1 MPAYEILRV
10 LYAPQKAFKE
20 ITQNPK
26 YIGPIIIMILFVLA
40 NTGFIYI
47 IINKTYVEQTQS
59 SQARELVDSW
69 TENASLWTSV
79 IGETPA
85 ANSNDYVNGSY
96 YIGNKSIQ
104 FTSFNNKQIAMQL
117 SDIGPVNCS
126 GAEGFT
132 KLSIRIKWTSP
143 STKPENAT
151 MYLFSGD
158 VSNSFKYNLTRN
170 LENSTSN
177 VWNNFTIQ
185 LVTDWISSSMANWGN
200 ITGLR
205 LEFSWLET
213 SNITLLI
220 DGLFFRGVFKLS
232 AENIPN
238 SVFSFSLYTFMQFFL
253 RWVFL
258 GGLIYIISKT
268 LFNAN
273 IVWKSL
279 LIAAGFALMPMLIQS
294 LISIATY
301 STLPSLYYPLEFFSG
316 AAIENEIIYYNIM
329 QATWLVSQISRYLE
343 IIVLLWIIILGSIV
357 TRLLTTFSWGKS
369 ILISTA
375 AYLVAV
381 FAQSFL
387 LGI

>member
-1 MPAYEILRV
+1 MSVYEILRV

-26 YIGPIIIMILFVLA
+26 YVGPIVITILFVLA

-59 SQARELVDSW
+59 PVLQGDAW
-69 TENASLWTSV
+69 TENASLWTSI
-79 IGETPA
+79 IGETPT

-104 FTSFNNKQIAMQL
+104 FKSVNNKQIAMQL

-151 MYLFSGD
+151 IYLFSGN
-158 VSNSFKYNLTRN
+158 VSNNFKYNLTRN

-185 LVTDWISSSMANWGN
+185 LVTDWISSSMATNWDN

-232 AENIPN
+232 AENIPS

-258 GGLIYIISKT
+258 SGLIYIMSKT

-279 LIAAGFALMPMLIQS
+279 LIATGFALMPMLIQA
-294 LISIATY
+294 LISITAY
-301 STLPSLYYPLEFFSG
+301 STLPTLYYPLEFFSG
-316 AAIENEIIYYNIM
+316 AAVENEIVYHNIT
-329 QATWLVSQISRYLE
+329 QKTWLVSQIGRYLE

-357 TRLLTTFSWGKS
+357 TRLLTTFSWSKS
-369 ILISTA
+369 IPISII
-375 AYLVAV
+375 AYFVAV